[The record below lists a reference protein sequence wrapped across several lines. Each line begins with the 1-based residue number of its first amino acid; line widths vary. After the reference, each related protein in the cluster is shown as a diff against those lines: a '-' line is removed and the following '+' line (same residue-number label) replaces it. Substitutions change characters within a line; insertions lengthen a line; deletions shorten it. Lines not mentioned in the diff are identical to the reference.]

1 VKIQIRLTDALEDYI
16 TNVSLREP
24 NLLRELRDKTGGL
37 PERERIMQISPEQ
50 GQFLHLLVRAVGA
63 KRALE
68 VGTFTGYSLLCTAL
82 ALPADGTV
90 VACEISKE
98 WAAIALEY
106 CQRAGVADK
115 VDLRIGD
122 ARETL
127 AGLVEREGLAA
138 SFDFVFIDADKEG
151 YEAYYEAALTL
162 LRSGGLI
169 VVDNVLWHGDVVN
182 DTVQDGETRAL
193 RTFNAKLHHDERV
206 DLSLIPFA
214 DGLTFALKR

>member
-1 VKIQIRLTDALEDYI
+1 LTDALQSYI
-16 TNVSLREP
+16 TDVSLREP
-24 NLLRELRDKTGGL
+24 DLLRELRDKTAEL

-50 GQFLHLLVRAVGA
+50 GQFLSLLVRAVGA

-68 VGTFTGYSLLCTAL
+68 IGTFTGYSLLCTAL

-98 WAAIALEY
+98 WSAIALEY

-122 ARETL
+122 AQETL
-127 AGLVEREGLAA
+127 TGLVDAAA
-138 SFDFVFIDADKEG
+138 SFDFVFIDADKEN

-162 LRSGGLI
+162 LGSGGLI
-169 VVDNVLWHGDVVN
+169 VVDNVLWHGAVVD
-182 DTVQDGETRAL
+182 DTAQDEETRAL
-193 RTFNAKLHHDERV
+193 RAFNAKLHHDERV

>member
-1 VKIQIRLTDALEDYI
+1 MRIQVKLTDALQSYI
-16 TNVSLREP
+16 TDVSLREP
-24 NLLRELRDKTGGL
+24 DLLRELRDKTAEL

-50 GQFLHLLVRAVGA
+50 GQFLSLLVRAVGA

-68 VGTFTGYSLLCTAL
+68 IGTFTGYSLLCTAL

-98 WAAIALEY
+98 WSAIALEY

-122 ARETL
+122 AQETL
-127 AGLVEREGLAA
+127 TGLVDAAA
-138 SFDFVFIDADKEG
+138 SFDFVFIDADKEN

-162 LRSGGLI
+162 LGSGGLI
-169 VVDNVLWHGDVVN
+169 VVDNVLWHGAVVD
-182 DTVQDGETRAL
+182 DTAQDEETRAL
-193 RTFNAKLHHDERV
+193 RAFNAKLHHDERV